1 MFDWQAR
8 IIRRRPV
15 LAVAVISAVTFA
27 LLAGADEDFTTVSRA
42 DIRASLEFA
51 ARTPALAEAT
61 PGSTGTSPA
70 TPPANHSPAWDVLER
85 AAPEAFAQVVD
96 FRSNGPDRTVVQIP
110 VTIEGVEAT
119 RRLTADLEETWGGH
133 GTEITVTGGD
143 TLISNVTKELTDSQ
157 FLNVTLTTL
166 AALVILVLYFGLGR
180 RRPVLGIIS
189 IVPIV
194 VVLIW
199 VLGAMWVFGIS
210 YNMTTALITALTIGI
225 GVDYTIHLTHRFLE
239 EENESDRISDVLRRA
254 MFTTGGALVA
264 SGLTT
269 ALGIL
274 VLVFAPLTPIRELG
288 LMVAITILLVL
299 IATFVVLPPLLVLWS
314 LYHRWRTETEL
325 MTRLD
330 ALEAME
336 AQRGP
341 DWEAAE

>member
-1 MFDWQAR
+1 M
-8 IIRRRPV
+8 
-15 LAVAVISAVTFA
+15 
-27 LLAGADEDFTTVSRA
+27 
-42 DIRASLEFA
+42 
-51 ARTPALAEAT
+51 
-61 PGSTGTSPA
+61 
-70 TPPANHSPAWDVLER
+70 
-85 AAPEAFAQVVD
+85 D

-110 VTIEGVEAT
+110 VTIEGGEAT

-133 GTEITVTGGD
+133 GTEITVTG
-143 TLISNVTKELTDSQ
+143 
-157 FLNVTLTTL
+157 
-166 AALVILVLYFGLGR
+166 
-180 RRPVLGIIS
+180 
-189 IVPIV
+189 
-194 VVLIW
+194 
-199 VLGAMWVFGIS
+199 
-210 YNMTTALITALTIGI
+210 
-225 GVDYTIHLTHRFLE
+225 
-239 EENESDRISDVLRRA
+239 
-254 MFTTGGALVA
+254 GGALVA

>member
-1 MFDWQAR
+1 M
-8 IIRRRPV
+8 
-15 LAVAVISAVTFA
+15 
-27 LLAGADEDFTTVSRA
+27 
-42 DIRASLEFA
+42 
-51 ARTPALAEAT
+51 
-61 PGSTGTSPA
+61 
-70 TPPANHSPAWDVLER
+70 
-85 AAPEAFAQVVD
+85 D

-133 GTEITVTGGD
+133 ATEITVTGGD
-143 TLISNVTKELTDSQ
+143 TLISNVTKEPTDGQ

-180 RRPVLGIIS
+180 RRPVLGLIS

-288 LMVAITILLVL
+288 LMVAITIFLVL

-314 LYHRWRTETEL
+314 LYHRWRKETEL
-325 MTRLD
+325 MTRPSMPSRPWKPSGAPTGRLLSNS
-330 ALEAME
+330 ANPSRVIPAEGLPGVRSGA
-336 AQRGP
+336 GIHCP
-341 DWEAAE
+341 AAPLKRVVGYSAVS